1 MNVNNTAAGSADT
14 PLANL
19 IAGFQDLVA
28 QVPDFVQ
35 PVIVAAAGAVP
46 FVEGEIAT
54 IVGVAGGLHPILA
67 GLAAA
72 TGNFLCVV
80 IVVILGARARGAI
93 VSRANRNETD
103 KPRSK
108 GRERFQ
114 RWFVRFGVPGASL
127 LGPLAIPTQF
137 TAATLVASGVPKGRV
152 ILWQGIAIVLW
163 TSLATASITGAIAL
177 AT

>member
-1 MNVNNTAAGSADT
+1 MNEKPAAISTDNPIAALTAGAK
-14 PLANL
+14 
-19 IAGFQDLVA
+19 DLVA
-28 QVPDFVQ
+28 QVPEFVQ
-35 PVIVAAAGAVP
+35 PLIIVAAGAVP
-46 FVEGEIAT
+46 FVEGEVAAVI
-54 IVGVAGGLHPILA
+54 GVVGGLHPLAA

-80 IVVILGARARGAI
+80 LVVLLGAHARSAI
-93 VSRANRNETD
+93 VGRVGASNTEKR
-103 KPRSK
+103 RSK

-137 TAATLVASGVPKGRV
+137 TAATLVASGVPKGRI
-152 ILWQGIAIVLW
+152 ILWQAIAIVLW
-163 TSLATASITGAIAL
+163 TALATASITGAIAI